1 MRYEKLK
8 ENGAEKEKFLR
19 NFFLFS
25 PRIPLFFFSVLLR
38 YSDFVSAKKQSA
50 IMEQKIS
57 VLQKKIKKIAHPPLT
72 LLCTAKYIADKREK
86 VDDYA
91 ASVKTENDLYISP

>member
-1 MRYEKLK
+1 
-8 ENGAEKEKFLR
+8 
-19 NFFLFS
+19 
-25 PRIPLFFFSVLLR
+25 
-38 YSDFVSAKKQSA
+38 
-50 IMEQKIS
+50 MEQKIS
-57 VLQKKIKKIAHPPLT
+57 VLQKKIKKIVHPLLT

>member
-1 MRYEKLK
+1 
-8 ENGAEKEKFLR
+8 
-19 NFFLFS
+19 
-25 PRIPLFFFSVLLR
+25 
-38 YSDFVSAKKQSA
+38 
-50 IMEQKIS
+50 MEQKIS
-57 VLQKKIKKIAHPPLT
+57 VLQKKIKKIVHPPLT